1 MPTDPREAIGV
12 CDQLGVPFNLPFTTS
27 YQPWQTGG
35 AGAGQIAQT
44 AIQALSQY
52 PPPSLSNVGGANP
65 TLLPHYTA
73 TSAIPTLPVPTFS
86 AATTSAGDGWV
97 DPSDVVSAAVP
108 VQGCIYP
115 DAWNAPAD
123 STAFVCGGG
132 AAATPTVLLDTPAT
146 ATISVSITPAPV
158 KRTMT

>member
-44 AIQALSQY
+44 AIQDLSQY
-52 PPPSLSNVGGANP
+52 PPPSLSNVGGANQ